1 MNLEE
6 KVEKKLIE
14 SKLIFRD
21 KKITGE
27 INKELKLIDFK
38 KYSKEPISV
47 EQLLEIDSPLTNIW
61 FGYAKRRGGR
71 RRRNHSYRQVILK
84 DKLKTITDV
93 FS

>member
-38 KYSKEPISV
+38 KYSKD
-47 EQLLEIDSPLTNIW
+47 QLLEIDSHVETSEEIEELTNQQI
-61 FGYAKRRGGR
+61 FDLAMQREEEEEGEETTA
-71 RRRNHSYRQVILK
+71 I
-84 DKLKTITDV
+84 DKL
-93 FS
+93 F